1 MQLQTLAMN
10 PVLLVSK
17 WPTNVVDLVADLV
30 MIHTLEFDVVGTV
43 LHFVDSLLVL
53 EIINKYLLF
62 GREKSHIIL
71 ISLSSQDLIFCNLR
85 TA

>member
-1 MQLQTLAMN
+1 M
-10 PVLLVSK
+10 
-17 WPTNVVDLVADLV
+17 NVVDLVADLV
-30 MIHTLEFDVVGTV
+30 MIHTLEFYVVGIV

-53 EIINKYLLF
+53 EIINNYLLF
-62 GREKSHIIL
+62 GREKSNIIL

>member
-1 MQLQTLAMN
+1 M
-10 PVLLVSK
+10 
-17 WPTNVVDLVADLV
+17 DLVADLV

-53 EIINKYLLF
+53 EIINNYLLF
-62 GREKSHIIL
+62 GREKSNIIL

>member
-1 MQLQTLAMN
+1 M
-10 PVLLVSK
+10 
-17 WPTNVVDLVADLV
+17 DLVADLV

-53 EIINKYLLF
+53 EIINNYLLF
-62 GREKSHIIL
+62 GREKSNIIL
-71 ISLSSQDLIFCNLR
+71 ISLSSQDLTFCNLR

>member
-1 MQLQTLAMN
+1 M
-10 PVLLVSK
+10 
-17 WPTNVVDLVADLV
+17 DLVADLV

-53 EIINKYLLF
+53 EIINNYLLF
-62 GREKSHIIL
+62 GREKSNIIL
-71 ISLSSQDLIFCNLR
+71 ISLSSQDPIFCNLG

>member
-1 MQLQTLAMN
+1 
-10 PVLLVSK
+10 
-17 WPTNVVDLVADLV
+17 

-53 EIINKYLLF
+53 EIINNYLLF
-62 GREKSHIIL
+62 GREKSNIIL

>member
-1 MQLQTLAMN
+1 M
-10 PVLLVSK
+10 
-17 WPTNVVDLVADLV
+17 DLVADLV
-30 MIHTLEFDVVGTV
+30 MIHTLEFDVVGIV

-53 EIINKYLLF
+53 EIINNYLLF
-62 GREKSHIIL
+62 GREKSNIIL

>member
-1 MQLQTLAMN
+1 M
-10 PVLLVSK
+10 
-17 WPTNVVDLVADLV
+17 DLVADLV

-53 EIINKYLLF
+53 EIINNYLQF
-62 GREKSHIIL
+62 GREKSNIIL
-71 ISLSSQDLIFCNLR
+71 ISLSSQDLIFCNLG